1 MPGHYGMWE
10 KTKEAIGGP
19 NGINYYHALI
29 PAAAVWGGA
38 LVSGAVDFA
47 SLRFDRAATGVL
59 KAPFTALGVTVGAY
73 PLILL
78 SLAAADAA
86 DHHVLPKFTD
96 FKVLKF
102 IKVR

>member
-1 MPGHYGMWE
+1 MWE

-19 NGINYYHALI
+19 NGVNYYHALI

-38 LVSGAVDFA
+38 LVSGAIDFA

-73 PLILL
+73 PATLL
-78 SLAAADAA
+78 ALAAVDAW
-86 DHHVLPKFTD
+86 DHKVFPKLGTD
-96 FKVLKF
+96 FKLLKF
-102 IKVR
+102 MRLR

>member
-1 MPGHYGMWE
+1 
-10 KTKEAIGGP
+10 
-19 NGINYYHALI
+19 
-29 PAAAVWGGA
+29 VWGGA
-38 LVSGAVDFA
+38 LVSGAIDFA

-73 PLILL
+73 PTMLL
-78 SLAAADAA
+78 ALAAADAA